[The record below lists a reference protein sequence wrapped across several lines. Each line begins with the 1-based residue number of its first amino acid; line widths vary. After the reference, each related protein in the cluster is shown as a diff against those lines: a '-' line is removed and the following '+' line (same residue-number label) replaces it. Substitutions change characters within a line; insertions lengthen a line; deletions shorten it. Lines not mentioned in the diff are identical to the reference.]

1 MVMKR
6 ILVIEDDVPL
16 SWLIE
21 RMLRDK
27 YAVTLTDNGLE
38 ASSWLMDGT
47 TFDLIISDIY
57 MPALNGFE
65 LLEYLK
71 ESRLFN
77 DIPVI
82 IISSID
88 DYRKQCMD
96 LGAFAYLEK
105 PFEPQQ
111 LFAHIE
117 EALDVQRK
125 FKPCVPQ

>member
-1 MVMKR
+1 MKR

-27 YAVTLTDNGLE
+27 YAITITDNGLE
-38 ASSWLMDGT
+38 ASGWLIEGI
-47 TFDLIISDIY
+47 TFDLIISDIH
-57 MPALNGFE
+57 MPSLNGIE
-65 LLEYLK
+65 LLEHLK
-71 ESRLFN
+71 ESSLFN

-82 IISSID
+82 IISSTG
-88 DYRKQCMD
+88 DYRQQCMG

-117 EALDVQRK
+117 EALGVQRSI
-125 FKPCVPQ
+125 PI